1 MLVTPIKTKKILLGD
16 SLEEVL
22 QSSLP
27 QLQENT
33 VVVVT
38 SKIVSLC
45 EKSIAPLSTDKEA
58 LIKQEADQLIYDEST
73 SPENKM
79 LLTIKDNILVPWAGI
94 DESNGDGQYVL
105 WPKNPMTTAQKI
117 WEYLRQEYRIKN
129 VGVLIVDS
137 TFIPLRTGSISVG
150 LTWCGFKPITSYVGT
165 PDVFGKP
172 LKYTTT
178 SMVDSLSIAA
188 GLTMGEANNQQP
200 LCVITDIPDIEFV
213 DRVPN
218 KEELDSM
225 HYPID
230 KDMFGPLL
238 RAGKWEKSK

>member
-1 MLVTPIKTKKILLGD
+1 MLVTPIKTKKVLLGD
-16 SLEEVL
+16 NLEEVL
-22 QSSLP
+22 KDPLP

-45 EKSIAPLSTDKEA
+45 EKSIAPLSTDKET
-58 LIKQEADQLIYDEST
+58 LIKQEADQIVVDDQT
-73 SPENKM
+73 SPENKL

-94 DESNGDGQYVL
+94 DESNGDRHYIL
-105 WPKNPMTTAQKI
+105 WPKNPMQTAQGI
-117 WEYLRQEYRIKN
+117 WEFLKKEYEVKN
-129 VGVLIVDS
+129 LGVLIIDS
-137 TFIPLRTGSISVG
+137 TFMPLRTGSISVG
-150 LTWCGFKPITSYVGT
+150 LAWCGFVPVKSYIGT

-172 LKYTTT
+172 LQYTRT

-188 GLTMGEANNQQP
+188 GLTMGEANNQKP

-213 DRVPN
+213 DRVPS

-225 HYPID
+225 HYPMD
-230 KDMFGPLL
+230 KDMYGPLL
-238 RAGKWEKSK
+238 RAGKWEK